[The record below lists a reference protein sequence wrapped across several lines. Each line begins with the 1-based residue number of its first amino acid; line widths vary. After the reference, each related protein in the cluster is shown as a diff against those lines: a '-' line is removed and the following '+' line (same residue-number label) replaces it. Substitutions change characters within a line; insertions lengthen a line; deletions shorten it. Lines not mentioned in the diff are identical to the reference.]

1 MDKCERAVDLFSGGM
16 TCAQA
21 ILTVYGE
28 AHGLDVEVAAKLGR
42 PLAGG
47 MGRSGRTC
55 GAVTAAL
62 LLLGLSKDDPDES
75 EARKACLHHVQR
87 LLHRFTLRHG
97 STECRELLGADWNTP
112 EGLRRIQEENLVRAR
127 CPAFVR
133 DAASMLEEL
142 MTDSAR

>member
-1 MDKCERAVDLFSGGM
+1 MDKVERVVDLFSGGM

-21 ILTVYGE
+21 MLAVYGE
-28 AHGLDVEVAAKLGR
+28 GHGLDADVVAKLGR

-55 GAVTAAL
+55 GALTSAA
-62 LLLGLSKDDPDES
+62 LLLGLSTDDPDEAES
-75 EARKACLHHVQR
+75 RKACFHHVQR

-97 STECRELLGADWNTP
+97 STECSALLGADWNTP
-112 EGLRRIQEENLVRAR
+112 EGLRRIQEENLVRTR

-133 DAASMLEEL
+133 DAASILEEL